1 MSKAPERPNSR
12 RLSSISDNSFGGA
25 EVSIGRTL
33 KDFELSFHLI
43 G

>member
-1 MSKAPERPNSR
+1 MSKAPGRPDNYW
-12 RLSSISDNSFGGA
+12 LSSISDNSFGGA